1 MIFSGAGTLDERDL
15 EEVQAHGS
23 LDSDSAGAWPKVTM
37 LFVRNDLSIKH
48 AAPQEDVTDANWAG
62 LSQPLATAVSCANP
76 RTEDT
81 IGPQSVTPPHQ
92 GDMHDPLPHT
102 HARHAVSGLDSH
114 RLSCYDF

>member
-1 MIFSGAGTLDERDL
+1 MAGG
-15 EEVQAHGS
+15 H
-23 LDSDSAGAWPKVTM
+23 SARATM
-37 LFVRNDLSIKH
+37 
-48 AAPQEDVTDANWAG
+48 TGANWAG

-102 HARHAVSGLDSH
+102 HARHAVSGLDTPPTEA
-114 RLSCYDF
+114 